1 MVPARTSWPI
11 VAGGGLSRF
20 ARSRDGSTW
29 RDRAPAAAR
38 TALAEAGLAHTDIDA
53 LVVAT
58 ESDIVSLQ
66 VNPATVIASE
76 IGLKG
81 AAVMRVEGG
90 GASGGLAVR
99 AGVLH
104 VLSGLHRRVLVVGF
118 DDAAS
123 RLDALSVGLVYGLS
137 FDAEIEGFAGA
148 TATALYALSITEH
161 MARTGLTEAEMAVV
175 AVKNRGNARANPN
188 AHRPMQLTVPEVLA
202 SPPVS
207 TPYKRLDCSPLSD
220 GAAAIVLARPENLPV
235 RQGPRARIVAS
246 TAANDHVRLGDRA
259 ERHRFAAKATA
270 ARTAYA
276 QANIKDPVREFDVA
290 EVYDA
295 YTGAEIQALEAL
307 GLVADGEGGVA
318 ATSGALMCD
327 GRLPVNLSGGLL
339 GQGSAPGATG
349 IAQVATLARLL
360 KGTYHAG
367 LQPARILRRGLADT
381 HGGIATVCTVHIL
394 EREEA

>member
-1 MVPARTSWPI
+1 MAGGAISQFARTK
-11 VAGGGLSRF
+11 
-20 ARSRDGSTW
+20 DGATW
-29 RDRAPAAAR
+29 RDRAPAVAR
-38 TALAEAGLAHTDIDA
+38 HALAEAGLEPKDIDA
-53 LVVAT
+53 LIVAT
-58 ESDIVSLQ
+58 ESDIVTLQ

-76 IGLKG
+76 LGLSG
-81 AAVMRVEGG
+81 VAIMRVEGG

-104 VLSGLHRRVLVVGF
+104 ILSGLHRRVLVVGF

-123 RLDALSVGLVYGLS
+123 RLDAQSVGLVYGLS

-148 TATALYALSITEH
+148 TATALYALSIQEH
-161 MARTGLTEAEMAVV
+161 MARTGLTEAETAAI
-175 AVKNRGNARANPN
+175 AVKNRGNALANPN
-188 AHRPMQLTVPEVLA
+188 AHRPMRLTVPEVLA
-202 SPPVS
+202 SPTVA

-220 GAAAIVLARPENLPV
+220 GAAAIVLARPEDLPA
-235 RQGPRARIVAS
+235 RRGPRSRIVAS
-246 TAANDHVRLGDRA
+246 AAANDHVRLGDRA
-259 ERHRFAAKATA
+259 ERHRFSAKVAA

-276 QANIKDPVREFDVA
+276 LAGIRDPAREIDVA

-307 GLVADGEGGVA
+307 GLVADGKGGVA
-318 ATSGALMCD
+318 ASSGELTRD
-327 GRLPVNLSGGLL
+327 GRLPVNLSGGLI

-360 KGTYHAG
+360 EGRYHSG
-367 LQPARILRRGLADT
+367 LQPARALKRGLADT